1 MGVLDE
7 LELESFAVTYLQA
20 QVFTHSEGVIGEEA
34 IVVAKKL
41 NIRELKETCLISG
54 TSEIEFLYTT
64 Q

>member
-41 NIRELKETCLISG
+41 NIR
-54 TSEIEFLYTT
+54 
-64 Q
+64 

>member
-1 MGVLDE
+1 MVVLDE
-7 LELESFAVTYLQA
+7 LELESFAVTHLQA
-20 QVFTHSEGVIGEEA
+20 QVFTHSEGAIGEEA

-41 NIRELKETCLISG
+41 NIRQLKETCLISG